1 MPIYLYGCCGKEIE
15 VIQGIDEDTPKCPDC
30 GAKMKRLPTS
40 PAVITIKNEGGTPLR
55 SKGYKD
61 DYAKD
66 YRRRLAERRGKEL
79 VSPSLAKPV

>member
-15 VIQGIDEDTPKCPDC
+15 LIQGIDKETPECPDC
-30 GAKMKRLPTS
+30 GAKMKRLPTRPS
-40 PAVITIKNEGGTPLR
+40 IITIKDGGGIRTHSR
-55 SKGYKD
+55 GYKE

>member
-1 MPIYLYGCCGKEIE
+1 MPFYIFGCCGKEVE
-15 VIQGIDEDTPKCPDC
+15 VIQGIDKDTPICPEC

-40 PAVITIKNEGGTPLR
+40 PAIIRINRKGGVTIH

-66 YRRRLAERRGKEL
+66 YRRRLQE
-79 VSPSLAKPV
+79 AKS